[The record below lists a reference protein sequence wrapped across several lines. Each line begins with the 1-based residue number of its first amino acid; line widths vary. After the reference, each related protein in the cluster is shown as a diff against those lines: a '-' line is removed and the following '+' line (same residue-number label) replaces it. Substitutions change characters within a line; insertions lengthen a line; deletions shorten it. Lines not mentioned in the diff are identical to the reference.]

1 MQIPQSDILTTS
13 CLGRVFTNKSATYKF
28 FWLMSILQIHAKTGM
43 LNISVWDCVSR
54 MVPNAWYPIH
64 YFRLSF
70 GKADSLSVI
79 INELHRLTQIPID
92 VSTDEITRGLKEDI
106 GNPQVKQHLRILTNN
121 VPYHFLSPWI
131 PFTSNEDVVAK
142 SSNLE
147 TRCPYSL
154 HDGHKEIS
162 SLWGDYLIENYEKIT
177 KFIEQELRTYLKI

>member
-28 FWLMSILQIHAKTGM
+28 FLLMSILQIHANTGM

-79 INELHRLTQIPID
+79 INEFHRLTQIPID
-92 VSTDEITRGLKEDI
+92 VSTDEITRGLKENI
-106 GNPQVKQHLRILTNN
+106 GNPQVKQLLRILTNN
-121 VPYHFLSPWI
+121 LPYRFLSPWI
-131 PFTSNEDVVAK
+131 ATQD
-142 SSNLE
+142 
-147 TRCPYSL
+147 
-154 HDGHKEIS
+154 DKEMV
-162 SLWGDYLIENYEKIT
+162 
-177 KFIEQELRTYLKI
+177 LRSPSKQRS